1 MLRTT
6 HHLQIGPL
14 GRPGHRIGK
23 AQHTGIQLTA
33 DDGLDQIGARA
44 ELDQFD
50 VQAVLLIQPCLV
62 GDHGLGIIHHPDV
75 TYLELFLRLRERT
88 QEHKSRN
95 QPELRFHFDLDS
107 DSQRI

>member
-1 MLRTT
+1 MALIRSVPELNSISSTS
-6 HHLQIGPL
+6 
-14 GRPGHRIGK
+14 RPC
-23 AQHTGIQLTA
+23 
-33 DDGLDQIGARA
+33 
-44 ELDQFD
+44 F
-50 VQAVLLIQPCLV
+50 IQPCLV
-62 GDHGLGIIHHPDV
+62 GDHGTGIVHHPDV